1 MKLEIS
7 SLRFVVA
14 VAVVVAVVIIIII
27 INKDCIFLTY
37 LCRVRTSILT
47 TKNGASG
54 KRKDLRLSTDI

>member
-14 VAVVVAVVIIIII
+14 VFVVVAVAVVII